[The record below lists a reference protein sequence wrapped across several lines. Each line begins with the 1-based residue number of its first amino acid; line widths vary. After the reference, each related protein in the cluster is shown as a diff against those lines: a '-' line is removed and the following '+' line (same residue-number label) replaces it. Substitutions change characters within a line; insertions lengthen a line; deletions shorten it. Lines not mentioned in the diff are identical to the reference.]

1 VVPNTGSKE
10 QDNLVL
16 PSQTASQTEM
26 PSVELLGQIG
36 SRALH
41 NLVAWWFDKRG
52 ERLPPDHKATLMAI
66 PQQSAAF
73 QS

>member
-1 VVPNTGSKE
+1 
-10 QDNLVL
+10 
-16 PSQTASQTEM
+16 M